1 MKPLGTCYLHKS
13 PICTNSKAKNVIGQP
28 REIFL
33 FGLLTAPVIN
43 TKIKSDLGKERF
55 TPACRLQSVS
65 EGKQGRNSRQE
76 VKAETIPW
84 LTALPRD
91 STAHGGLGTS
101 ISNHEANLRR
111 QYLK

>member
-1 MKPLGTCYLHKS
+1 MLPSQITHLHQLQS
-13 PICTNSKAKNVIGQP
+13 QECHRTAS
-28 REIFL
+28 EIFL